1 MAGLRSSLYCL
12 PLLAIMFYK
21 ASCEHTPYDSLYH
34 EEDALAKSFDND
46 FGAGAAYLSENDTEE
61 EKLDAVL
68 GLLEKIQT
76 QVDELQSNVETV
88 CSTESHR
95 QTRPI
100 VLRIVEK
107 AKCPQDGKTLFA
119 VFFFRRYK

>member
-1 MAGLRSSLYCL
+1 
-12 PLLAIMFYK
+12 MFFE
-21 ASCEHTPYDSLYH
+21 ASCEHAPSRDSPYH

-46 FGAGAAYLSENDTEE
+46 FGAGPAYLSENDTEE
-61 EKLDAVL
+61 EKLDVVL

-107 AKCPQDGKTLFA
+107 AKCPQNGKRFSV
-119 VFFFRRYK
+119 VFSYFRCYKQSH